1 MLVCAGH
8 DMSHKLQVTLP
19 DDLAAELLTEAER
32 LQVPP
37 AELIR
42 ETIRERLQQ
51 SRPKSRSKAFEAID
65 GMIDSPESDL
75 AARVDEVLYR

>member
-1 MLVCAGH
+1 
-8 DMSHKLQVTLP
+8 MSHKLQVTLP

-42 ETIRERLQQ
+42 ETIRERL
-51 SRPKSRSKAFEAID
+51 
-65 GMIDSPESDL
+65 
-75 AARVDEVLYR
+75 